1 MFDLNYLSF
10 KKIFSI
16 LLILLLFFTV
26 SCVYAI
32 DDNSSDIDDS
42 EFFNVD
48 QENNVMDESNLNYE
62 ISVDEETFEPYD
74 DIDEFSDSNQNSDF
88 VEELDSSD
96 DLGSDFKEVPSN
108 PRSKTSTKI
117 VASSFTKRYLNGTN
131 LVAYLKTT
139 SGNPISGKT
148 ISINFSGTVYTRTTD
163 SDGTVTLNIRALPH
177 PKHQAKPSQSQSK
190 KHSPTS

>member
-1 MFDLNYLSF
+1 MLDLNYLSF

-96 DLGSDFKEVPSN
+96 E
-108 PRSKTSTKI
+108 KI
-117 VASSFTKRYLNGTN
+117 SLLACENLN
-131 LVAYLKTT
+131 Y
-139 SGNPISGKT
+139 
-148 ISINFSGTVYTRTTD
+148 
-163 SDGTVTLNIRALPH
+163 
-177 PKHQAKPSQSQSK
+177 
-190 KHSPTS
+190 